1 MSNHVDRFYAALT
14 VVAGYGD
21 IKQRLIGAFETHLDT
36 IEDEEL
42 PPDAGR
48 KFVAL
53 RNLMTGV
60 QPANGEGRIRAT
72 VRKMSVYEADSCA
85 RRILDIYTV
94 LVRRNEE
101 SEHAAAIDNDLRTAV
116 PPFLVKSALS

>member
-1 MSNHVDRFYAALT
+1 MSNHVDRFYAALS

-21 IKQRLIGAFETHLDT
+21 IKQRLISAFETHLDT
-36 IEDEEL
+36 IDDEEL
-42 PPDAGR
+42 PADVSR
-48 KFVAL
+48 KFVTL

-60 QPANGEGRIRAT
+60 QPSNGEGRIRAT

-94 LVRRNEE
+94 LVRRNDE
-101 SEHAAAIDNDLRTAV
+101 SERPDAIDVDLRTAV